1 MGHFFLDYVECE
13 WVHNLGELF
22 LVDFFVFFVFCLEPF
37 SLVQVVYSDYF

>member
-22 LVDFFVFFVFCLEPF
+22 LVDFFFFL
-37 SLVQVVYSDYF
+37 S